1 MDTTDTV
8 LYKTVLYKR
17 EVYALIGAAMEVY
30 NVLGP
35 GFLEA
40 VYQEA
45 LERELR
51 IRSLPFESQKRLRI
65 YYKGEPLNKYYTP
78 DLVIYGCIV
87 VELKAADQLDPFVA
101 AQLLNYLR
109 ATGIPLGVIVNFGS
123 SPRLQWKR
131 MILTPRAPTL

>member
-1 MDTTDTV
+1 
-8 LYKTVLYKR
+8 
-17 EVYALIGAAMEVY
+17 MEVY

-51 IRSLPFESQKRLRI
+51 ARSVPFESQKRLRI
-65 YYKGEPLNKYYTP
+65 YYKGEPLDKYYIP
-78 DLVIYGCIV
+78 DLVAYGCIV
-87 VELKAADQLDPFVA
+87 VELKAADRLDPFIA

-109 ATGIPLGVIVNFGS
+109 ATAMPLGVLVNFS
-123 SPRLQWKR
+123 SSSRLQWKR
-131 MILTPRAPTL
+131 MILTPRSPTP